1 MKSKR
6 TKACEFSQKARQ
18 QVYDR
23 DVGCIFCERGYHMEE
38 ANTYDLQIDGIMHY
52 IPRSQGG
59 LGIPQNAALGCRY
72 HHRMLDNGSRGRRE
86 EMLKIFREYLKKIYP
101 DWNEE
106 RLIYQKGE
114 QNVYRKE

>member
-6 TKACEFSQKARQ
+6 TKACEFSQRARQ

-23 DVGCIFCERGYHMEE
+23 DFGCIFCEMRYHMEE
-38 ANTYDLQIDGIMHY
+38 TEFYDLQIDGIMHY

-59 LGIPQNAALGCRY
+59 LGIPENGALGCRY
-72 HHRMLDNGSRGRRE
+72 HHRMLDNGSSGRRE
-86 EMLKIFREYLKKIYP
+86 EMLQIFREYLKGFYP

-106 RLIYQKGE
+106 DLSYRKGE
-114 QNVYRKE
+114 